1 MNKPVLV
8 AVEVQE
14 LLDPVAADLSI
25 TWISADEV
33 TPGGNFLAIVPLL
46 SRRIGTVEMDGI
58 PKLKIVAN
66 LAVGY
71 DNVDLGAAMERG
83 ITVTNTPDVLTESTA
98 DLTIALLL
106 ATARRL
112 KEGFKLIESGSWHGW
127 HPTQLLGLELN
138 GATLGILG
146 AGKIGQAVARR
157 ACGFGMK
164 IVYTS
169 RSSKPGLERGTGAR
183 RVDIAELLSS
193 SDVIS
198 LHLPL
203 SSETRGIIGEAEFR
217 MMKPGA
223 LLINT
228 ARGDLVVEADL
239 VVALSDG
246 KLGGAGLDV
255 FPGEPN
261 VNRLLI
267 EHPRVVTLP
276 HIGSATDWTRAA
288 MANLAMNNVVAVL
301 AGRPPMTPVVVDGR
315 VAST

>member
-8 AVEVQE
+8 AAEIQE
-14 LLDPVAADLSI
+14 LLKPVAEDLSI

-33 TPGGNFLAIVPLL
+33 TPGGDFLAIVPLL
-46 SRRIGTVEMDGI
+46 SRRIGTVEMDRI

-112 KEGFKLIESGSWHGW
+112 KEGFKLIESRSWQGW

-164 IVYTS
+164 IHYTS
-169 RSSKPGLERGTGAR
+169 RSSKPRLERGTGAR
-183 RVDIAELLSS
+183 RVDLAELLSS

-203 SSETRGIIGEAEFR
+203 SSETRGIISEAEFR

-246 KLGGAGLDV
+246 KLSGAGLDV
-255 FPGEPN
+255 FPDEPN

-276 HIGSATDWTRAA
+276 HIGSATDWTRSA
-288 MANLAMNNVVAVL
+288 MANLAMNNVVEVL
-301 AGRPPMTPVVVDGR
+301 AGRPPTTPVVVDGR

>member
-8 AVEVQE
+8 AAEVQQ
-14 LLDPVAADLSI
+14 LLDPVAEDLSI

-33 TPGGNFLAIVPLL
+33 TPCGDFLAIVPLL
-46 SRRIGTVEMDGI
+46 SRRIGIVEMDGI

-71 DNVDLGAAMERG
+71 DNVDLGVAMERG

-112 KEGFKLIESGSWHGW
+112 KEGFKLIESGSWQGW
-127 HPTQLLGLELN
+127 DPTQLLGLELN

-157 ACGFGMK
+157 AGGFGMK
-164 IVYTS
+164 IRYMS
-169 RSSKPGLERGTGAR
+169 RSSKPGLERGAGAR
-183 RVDIAELLSS
+183 RVDMAELLSS

-255 FPGEPN
+255 FPDEPN

-276 HIGSATDWTRAA
+276 HIGSATDRTRSA
-288 MANLAMNNVVAVL
+288 MANLAMNNVVEVL
-301 AGRPPMTPVVVDGR
+301 AGRPPTTPVVVDGR